1 MIDWHNHILPGV
13 DDGSSGDDESIHML
27 EMQALQGVNTVIATP
42 HFYANDESS
51 ESFFRRRGE
60 AFEILKSKM
69 HSGLPKILQG
79 AEVRY
84 YQGISKMNELKS
96 FCIEGSKLLLLEM
109 PMAVWSEY
117 MIRELVELSS
127 ENSLRI
133 ILAHSE
139 RYVKIQN
146 KEVYKRLLES
156 DILMQVSAD
165 YFTSFS
171 TKRRALSLLGE
182 GHVHFIGSD
191 CHNTTSRP
199 PNIGKAFDTICK
211 KFGVDFLNQ
220 MNEYGKSMLNYKK

>member
-13 DDGSSGDDESIHML
+13 DDGSSSNFESIHML

-42 HFYANDESS
+42 HFYANDESA
-51 ESFFRRRGE
+51 ESFFQRRGE
-60 AFEILKSKM
+60 AFETLKSKM
-69 HSGLPKILQG
+69 HAGLPRILQG

-109 PMAVWSEY
+109 PMSVWSEY
-117 MIRELVELSS
+117 MLRELVELSS
-127 ENSLRI
+127 ENSLKI

-139 RYVKIQN
+139 RYIKIQS

-165 YFTSFS
+165 YFSSFS

-182 GHVHFIGSD
+182 GYVHFIGSD
-191 CHNTTSRP
+191 CHNTASRP

-220 MNEYGKSMLNYKK
+220 MNEYGKSMLSYKK

>member
-191 CHNTTSRP
+191 CHNTASRP

>member
-13 DDGSSGDDESIHML
+13 DDGSSSDIESVRML
-27 EMQALQGVNTVIATP
+27 EMQAIQGVNTVIATP
-42 HFYANDESS
+42 HFYANDESA
-51 ESFFRRRGE
+51 ESFFQRRGE
-60 AFEILKSKM
+60 AFEILKDKM
-69 HSGLPKILQG
+69 HSGLPRIILG

-84 YQGISKMNELKS
+84 YQGISKLNELKS

-127 ENSLRI
+127 ENSLKI
-133 ILAHSE
+133 ILAHGE
-139 RYVKIQN
+139 RYIKIQS

-182 GHVHFIGSD
+182 GYVHFIGSD